1 MRRLHMRVSANA
13 AFCFVVMRAC
23 ITPAAIMALHVVH
36 RPRLVVRTKLAQPDA
51 RSRTRMG
58 LGEDRTKREL
68 STIARVQWAPHVREL
83 LDELSYSPR
92 MAPSVKFL
100 LEDVCSPVQMIRD
113 PFLERLGVELMLKR
127 DDLIHPQISGN
138 KWRKLKYNVLFAAA
152 HSEAILTFGG
162 AFSNHIAATA
172 AAGAASG
179 IRTVGVIR
187 GEELKQQPLNPTL
200 QTAQDNGMHL
210 HFVTREA
217 YRELTTAATHV
228 LSSTIPQT
236 IPHTPT
242 AQRSGR
248 FSYKSI
254 VVEGRNTHIK
264 ERPFSYHYSQ
274 WQCRRASSGT
284 RGVVRALP
292 YRARGRV

>member
-1 MRRLHMRVSANA
+1 MRVSANA

-51 RSRTRMG
+51 RSRPRMG
-58 LGEDRTKREL
+58 LTPGEDRTRRQL
-68 STIARVQWAPHVREL
+68 STMARVQWAPHVREL
-83 LDELSYSPR
+83 LDQLSYSPR

-100 LEDVCSPVQMIRD
+100 LEDVCAPVQMIRD

-152 HSEAILTFGG
+152 RSEAILTFGG

-200 QTAQDNGMHL
+200 QAAQDNGMHL

-217 YRELTTAATHV
+217 YRELTRAATHV

-254 VVEGRNTHIK
+254 LVEGRNTHTK
-264 ERPFSYHYSQ
+264 EGPFSYYYSQ

-284 RGVVRALP
+284 GRVVRALP